1 MALTKKDFANNM
13 ALVSLNQLFK
23 ESQEMKKV
31 WAQYVN
37 HNADFPLYEVTRSAW
52 VRTLG
57 NVKGKIEYVMP
68 VHQNKIMEI
77 YKVVGWFRKGE
88 TMRSANLTVNAKSE
102 EGRVEF
108 VGHILQEDEAI
119 NTAAEGMGTIATAA
133 ELRKKYVGS
142 TVEDISFRNPMVTFK
157 NGTVVEE

>member
-23 ESQEMKKV
+23 ESQDMEKV
-31 WAQYVN
+31 WVQYVN

-52 VRTLG
+52 VRNLE
-57 NVKGKIEYVMP
+57 NVKGKIDYVMP
-68 VHQNKIMEI
+68 VYENKILEI

-88 TMRSANLTVNAKSE
+88 TMRSANLTVNATNTDD
-102 EGRVEF
+102 RVEF
-108 VGHILQEDEAI
+108 VGHILQDGEKI
-119 NTAAEGMGTIATAA
+119 NTAVEGMGTIATAA
-133 ELRKKYVGS
+133 ELRKKYVGN

>member
-13 ALVSLNQLFK
+13 ALVSLNQLFE

-52 VRTLG
+52 VRNLE
-57 NVKGKIEYVMP
+57 NVKGKIDYVMP
-68 VHQNKIMEI
+68 VYENKILEI

-88 TMRSANLTVNAKSE
+88 TMRSANLTVNAKNE
-102 EGRVEF
+102 DERVEF
-108 VGHILQEDEAI
+108 VGHILQDDEKI
-119 NTAAEGMGTIATAA
+119 NTAVEGMGTIETAA
-133 ELRKKYVGS
+133 ELRKKYVDS
-142 TVEDISFRNPMVTFK
+142 TVEDISFRNPMATF
-157 NGTVVEE
+157 